1 MSGLLELDVTS
12 LAAAA
17 AHKAVVLV
25 ADSDGGCAE
34 SHCWFNG
41 GHAVPLEE
49 AEAAVQALGAY
60 VASRFSSPGSEQ
72 LFIKARELG
81 LHDLSAWETQPLW
94 LHASYRIFAVT
105 SHALAAELAGAQ
117 LRARDEEELRR
128 RAGLASITAP
138 PVSPQDAAL
147 IAASEMPP
155 AAQPEPVV
163 EAAPEPETVVEAAPA
178 PEPETHDETELAAGD
193 ASPADNAADAPAAGE
208 APPAATSPSR
218 RTGRR

>member
-60 VASRFSSPGSEQ
+60 VASRPAQPGPEQ

-81 LHDLSAWETQPLW
+81 LHDLAAWETQPLW
-94 LHASYRIFAVT
+94 LRASYRIFAVT
-105 SHALAAELAGAQ
+105 GHTLAAELAGAQ
-117 LRARDEEELRR
+117 QRARDEEELRG
-128 RAGLASITAP
+128 RAGLAAITAP
-138 PVSPQDAAL
+138 PMPPQDEERCATAG
-147 IAASEMPP
+147 S
-155 AAQPEPVV
+155 
-163 EAAPEPETVVEAAPA
+163 APELETR
-178 PEPETHDETELAAGD
+178 DETELAAGD

-208 APPAATSPSR
+208 ATPAATSPSR